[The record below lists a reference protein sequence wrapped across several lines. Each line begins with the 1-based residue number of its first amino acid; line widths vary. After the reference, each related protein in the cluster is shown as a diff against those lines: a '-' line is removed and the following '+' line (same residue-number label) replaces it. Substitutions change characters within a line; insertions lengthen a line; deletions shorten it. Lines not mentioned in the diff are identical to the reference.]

1 MNSLRYELTEEV
13 ADPLREQVYS
23 VLREFNLAANP
34 VLWQKLE
41 DPAYEAREL
50 CVFALGEDSRAAGG
64 LFAETRFSWLKISI
78 MAVREELRG
87 QGIGGELL
95 RLAETEAVR
104 RGCRYAFVDTMS
116 YQAPGFYE
124 QHGYQVAGRIEDWD
138 SHGHA
143 KVYLTKRLVQSCDD
157 APGNDRP

>member
-1 MNSLRYELTEEV
+1 MNRLRYELAEEV
-13 ADPLREQVYS
+13 AEPLREQVYS
-23 VLREFNLAANP
+23 ALREFNLAANP

-41 DPAYEAREL
+41 DPAHEAREL
-50 CVFALGEDSRAAGG
+50 CVLALDASGDAAGG

-78 MAVREELRG
+78 MAVKEELRG

-95 RLAETEAVR
+95 RQAESEAIR

-124 QHGYQVAGRIEDWD
+124 RHGYQVAGRIEDWD

-143 KVYLTKRLVQSCDD
+143 KIYLTKSLEF
-157 APGNDRP
+157 